1 MKYKKMRKHKLNLR
15 IITYLI
21 SKKIKEMV
29 IFSTTHFAGK
39 RTLSHMLPVEL
50 EIRTLSG

>member
-21 SKKIKEMV
+21 SKNKEKI

-50 EIRTLSG
+50 